1 MKICIVVSNYYK
13 IISENL
19 LKGSISELKRNNY
32 QNIKIKY
39 VSGTFEIPNMISKNI
54 NKFDAFIAIGCVIK
68 GKTDHYYFISQAVTS
83 GLMNLSIQ
91 SKKPI
96 ARLRNASLHE
106 FIRGKNLVL
115 SFRQFVEKAFPVRL
129 FQDTRIQNDQI
140 PDIRLRTDQPAN
152 SLAKTNDCRR

>member
-32 QNIKIKY
+32 RNIKIKY

-96 ARLRNASLHE
+96 GFGVLTCNNLKQARERALISKKNKGKEAANACIKL
-106 FIRGKNLVL
+106 L
-115 SFRQFVEKAFPVRL
+115 
-129 FQDTRIQNDQI
+129 
-140 PDIRLRTDQPAN
+140 
-152 SLAKTNDCRR
+152 

>member
-54 NKFDAFIAIGCVIK
+54 KKFDAFIAIGCVIK

-96 ARLRNASLHE
+96 GFGVLTCNNLKQARERALISRKNK
-106 FIRGKNLVL
+106 GKEIAAGIISIIKN
-115 SFRQFVEKAFPVRL
+115 K
-129 FQDTRIQNDQI
+129 
-140 PDIRLRTDQPAN
+140 
-152 SLAKTNDCRR
+152 

>member
-32 QNIKIKY
+32 RNIKIKY

-96 ARLRNASLHE
+96 GFGVLTCNNLKQARERALISK
-106 FIRGKNLVL
+106 KN
-115 SFRQFVEKAFPVRL
+115 KAKE
-129 FQDTRIQNDQI
+129 IAAGIISIIKN
-140 PDIRLRTDQPAN
+140 
-152 SLAKTNDCRR
+152 K